1 MITLSDS
8 QLEAIKAHGV
18 ETFPHECCGVILGEI
33 VGDKKVVQQLRKLE
47 NVHEDGH
54 ERRYLVS
61 PDEMFQL
68 LREERET
75 GVKVLGFYH
84 SHPNHPAIPSG
95 YDRDWASPWY
105 TYIIVSILD
114 GKPDLL
120 TAWVLDE
127 DGAEF
132 LPDEILTTESG
143 A

>member
-1 MITLSDS
+1 MITLSLS
-8 QLEAIKAHGV
+8 QIKAIEAHGV
-18 ETFPHECCGVILGEI
+18 EAFPHECCGVILGEI
-33 VGDKKVVQQLRKLE
+33 VGHTKVVQELRRLD
-47 NVHEDGH
+47 NVHDEGH

-61 PDEMFQL
+61 PDQMFQL
-68 LREERET
+68 LREERAT

-114 GKPDLL
+114 GTPDNL
-120 TAWVLDE
+120 TAWVLDD

-132 LPDEILTTESG
+132 LPDEILSTEGG

>member
-8 QLEAIKAHGV
+8 QLEAIRAHGI
-18 ETFPHECCGVILGEI
+18 ETFPHECCGVILGEV
-33 VGDKKVVQQLRKLE
+33 VGDKKVTTQLRKLS

-68 LREERET
+68 LREERKT

-105 TYIIVSILD
+105 TYVIVSILD
-114 GKPDLL
+114 SKPDNL
-120 TAWVLDE
+120 TAWVLDD

-132 LPDEILTTESG
+132 EADEILTTESG